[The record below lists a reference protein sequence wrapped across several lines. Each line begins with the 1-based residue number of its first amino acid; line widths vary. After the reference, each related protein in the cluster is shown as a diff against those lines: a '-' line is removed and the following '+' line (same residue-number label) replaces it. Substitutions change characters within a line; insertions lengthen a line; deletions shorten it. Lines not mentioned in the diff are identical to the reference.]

1 MLSTD
6 QRPHEVRFSLLAD
19 LYYKLGE
26 RERCTS
32 MLVRPTE
39 GESVL
44 WAPALVART
53 AGVR

>member
-19 LYYKLGE
+19 LYLKLGD
-26 RERCTS
+26 RELGTS
-32 MLVRPTE
+32 MLVHPTD

-44 WAPALVART
+44 WVAGRGLRT
-53 AGVR
+53 VGVR